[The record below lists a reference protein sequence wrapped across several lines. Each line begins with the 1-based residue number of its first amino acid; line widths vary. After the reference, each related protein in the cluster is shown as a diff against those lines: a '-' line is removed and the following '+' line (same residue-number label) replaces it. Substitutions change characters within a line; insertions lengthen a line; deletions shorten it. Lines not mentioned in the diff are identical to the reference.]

1 MSLLG
6 EPGFGWVIGLVK
18 GCTFFP
24 QASTNH
30 PVLHLVN
37 YDIGFG
43 NDTQSFARNT
53 VHSAN
58 RQRII
63 CKCLR
68 WFILAFIRFRGGFG
82 RSCDVKI
89 PSHQRGSLLGEQ
101 CFVVRH

>member
-24 QASTNH
+24 QANTNH

-53 VHSAN
+53 SQVH
-58 RQRII
+58 I
-63 CKCLR
+63 
-68 WFILAFIRFRGGFG
+68 
-82 RSCDVKI
+82 VK
-89 PSHQRGSLLGEQ
+89 G
-101 CFVVRH
+101 